1 MRAVRLLA
9 LAAAMAIPA
18 AAANAQ
24 VGVYVG
30 PQARY
35 QAPHYFAP
43 HWDHRIYVRPYVYA
57 PRYDWH
63 GHRGWE
69 HGDRYVRRDRW

>member
-1 MRAVRLLA
+1 MRALRLLA

-30 PQARY
+30 PQMRY
-35 QAPHYFAP
+35 VAP
-43 HWDHRIYVRPYVYA
+43 HWDHRIYVRPYVYT
-57 PRYDWH
+57 PRYDWR

-69 HGDRYVRRDRW
+69 HRERFVRRDRW

>member
-1 MRAVRLLA
+1 MRALRLLA

-30 PQARY
+30 PQVRFV
-35 QAPHYFAP
+35 APR
-43 HWDHRIYVRPYVYA
+43 WDHRVYVRPYVFA
-57 PRYDWH
+57 PRYDWRGHH
-63 GHRGWE
+63 GWVRAERHE
-69 HGDRYVRRDRW
+69 RRDRW